1 MKPPPLLVGAGL
13 LFWGWQTGLLIA
25 AVPAAVVIEVSRWQS
40 VRIDF
45 QNRDFRRIG
54 DLCIWIL
61 AGLSGYAVLSTGL
74 PHAVV
79 EVVKLL
85 PLALLPL
92 VGAQAYAT
100 TERLNLWAIFRLG
113 PERADKDQGDGAHS
127 GFLYF
132 VVCLL
137 GAAAANT
144 RSPWF
149 FWVVAGLGMWALWSV
164 RSPRHPVY
172 AWVISALLIVAAGYA
187 GQLGLRHA
195 QAAVVSATMQ
205 WFGGSE
211 TDPYQSTTDIGHIG
225 ELKLS
230 DDILVRLFSERP
242 LTSSLLLHRASY
254 NSYAAGSWLA
264 QDARLVPLKPE
275 EDQLNWRLS
284 PSAGNESTVT
294 VVSRLNAGRGVLS
307 LPPATS
313 VIKGVAINDLKRN
326 RLGTVRVEKEA
337 SFVRY
342 QAHYQN
348 GPQPG
353 AVPDARDAKIPA
365 SESSA
370 ILRLAEELALHTF
383 DDDTTITTVS
393 EYFHA
398 NFHYAIYQG
407 ENEDG
412 TTPIERFLE
421 VTRQGHCEYFAS
433 ATVLLLR
440 AAGIP
445 ARYATGY
452 SVQEWSDLEQAYIIR
467 QRHAH
472 AWARY

>member
-205 WFGGSE
+205 
-211 TDPYQSTTDIGHIG
+211 
-225 ELKLS
+225 
-230 DDILVRLFSERP
+230 
-242 LTSSLLLHRASY
+242 
-254 NSYAAGSWLA
+254 
-264 QDARLVPLKPE
+264 
-275 EDQLNWRLS
+275 
-284 PSAGNESTVT
+284 
-294 VVSRLNAGRGVLS
+294 
-307 LPPATS
+307 
-313 VIKGVAINDLKRN
+313 
-326 RLGTVRVEKEA
+326 
-337 SFVRY
+337 
-342 QAHYQN
+342 
-348 GPQPG
+348 
-353 AVPDARDAKIPA
+353 
-365 SESSA
+365 
-370 ILRLAEELALHTF
+370 
-383 DDDTTITTVS
+383 
-393 EYFHA
+393 
-398 NFHYAIYQG
+398 
-407 ENEDG
+407 
-412 TTPIERFLE
+412 
-421 VTRQGHCEYFAS
+421 
-433 ATVLLLR
+433 
-440 AAGIP
+440 
-445 ARYATGY
+445 
-452 SVQEWSDLEQAYIIR
+452 
-467 QRHAH
+467 
-472 AWARY
+472 